1 MARYLTPSKV
11 GLLVLVV
18 LYASEEVPTSESI
31 AVLDFIITHISAK
44 ARSAKRGND
53 DNLRY
58 ALPISAFEKAL
69 GPLAAIMPGRSM
81 YDRFLKRLWA
91 IDCAHSL
98 DGLME
103 ALPTLLRK
111 SRAQIV
117 HEREMGVVA
126 EEQTARIIRTSPLG
140 AFIRRC
146 HLEYTRMQFQDAT
159 ALWQQLIVYRAQT
172 RQQYERKNPPSQS
185 HPLDSNLTAFGID
198 ASHDLVRIMY
208 GETLSSAGKA
218 ELYSLYDVKA
228 LLEFQVSEMQSSG
241 SRMPED
247 MRQRLVEMSEDG
259 STLPLTHYLTFLDS
273 WRAGDYTSAFDNLHR
288 YFDYTMQSR
297 DRSFYQYALLN
308 LAILQADFGCASEAI
323 PAMQEAIATARENK
337 DTTCLNFCM
346 SWLYHFGRTFPSDM
360 KVIQDSGILGNETE
374 GLAFLKSRA
383 KDAEM
388 WSLLSTSLLSEAKL
402 GLQHGDSLAG
412 VFENITKAAH
422 ISVTKTTINVAGS
435 TLLIRASAFSRL
447 GLGSLA
453 WSNSETFLSCCAP
466 HAPVEDVLKCTC
478 RVAGFLAQRGRH
490 SAVEETLATVP
501 KSTLRILKYQ
511 NYLQFYSS
519 LLKLRLLIRHND
531 LDTAR
536 RVATQLQG
544 QDPPD
549 IENSFFLAFSQ
560 IELSM
565 AEGNPGK
572 ALELVEENAERA
584 VSNNNDII
592 VYTQL
597 LNLQARILAAS
608 NNALSSFSI
617 VVRAAQL
624 AYRSLC
630 LPALWEAIGLL
641 ANILNVLG
649 EHNAALELLN
659 AIIPRVLECHDCEL
673 AAVTYRYLVD
683 AEIGLAGV
691 EKSNK
696 TRRKEWVNRAVDH
709 LDSAGKMYGF
719 AEDMKG
725 QLEVLYRKSVIM
737 KWQGDLV
744 LANDVASKYLEV
756 KKKFGET
763 RV

>member
-31 AVLDFIITHISAK
+31 AVLDFIITYISPK
-44 ARSAKRGND
+44 ARSAKRGSD
-53 DNLRY
+53 DNLHDHAR
-58 ALPISAFEKAL
+58 AVDVRSIPEASL
-69 GPLAAIMPGRSM
+69 GDRLRTFARRSYGGATNIAAQIES
-81 YDRFLKRLWA
+81 
-91 IDCAHSL
+91 
-98 DGLME
+98 
-103 ALPTLLRK
+103 
-111 SRAQIV
+111 QIV
-117 HEREMGVVA
+117 HEREVGIAA

-159 ALWQQLIVYRAQT
+159 ALWQQLIVYRAQS
-172 RQQYERKNPPSQS
+172 RQQYERRNPPSQS

-208 GETLSSAGKA
+208 GQTLSSTGKA

-247 MRQRLVEMSEDG
+247 MRQKLTEMSEDG

-402 GLQHGDSLAG
+402 GLQHG
-412 VFENITKAAH
+412 
-422 ISVTKTTINVAGS
+422 S

-466 HAPVEDVLKCTC
+466 HAPVEDVLKCIC
-478 RVAGFLAQRGRH
+478 RVAGFLAQRGRY
-490 SAVEETLATVP
+490 SAVTETLQSVP
-501 KSTLRILKYQ
+501 KATLRILKYQ

-536 RVATQLQG
+536 RIATQLQG

-565 AEGNPGK
+565 AEGNLSK
-572 ALELVEENAERA
+572 ALEIVEETAQRA

-592 VYTQL
+592 VYTRL
-597 LNLQARILAAS
+597 LNLKARILAAS
-608 NNALSSFSI
+608 NNALSLFSI

-641 ANILNVLG
+641 ANLLNVLG

-659 AIIPRVLECHDCEL
+659 AIVPRVLECHDCEL
-673 AAVTYRYLVD
+673 AAITYRYLVD
-683 AEIGLAGV
+683 AEIGLAGL

-725 QLEVLYRKSVIM
+725 QLEVLYRKSMIM

-756 KKKFGET
+756 KKKFGEM